1 MWFIKV
7 LPLLFTAA
15 AYAADVI
22 PEARQSNYPGTIVL
36 SVDATDVAKRILRVR
51 QVIPVKRGPL
61 TLLYPQW
68 IPGYHAPTGSIT
80 LLTGMTFKAAARPL
94 EWRRNATNVHAFHL
108 QIPSGVEKL
117 EAEFQYLSPVL
128 PSQGRMV
135 MTANII
141 GMQWHTVVLYPAGH
155 HSDGIRVLADVK
167 LPASWQFASALD
179 VDKQADGRVQFRPT
193 TLTELVD
200 SPVWAGSHLRR
211 ADLDPGART
220 PVGINVFS
228 DLPENLEMEPEHLA
242 AFRSMVQ
249 QTYRVF
255 GPPPYRRYEFLLALS
270 ESFSRIALE
279 HQGSTELGVAP
290 GFFTRW
296 KSLPS
301 ERRDV
306 AHEFVHVWNG
316 KTHRPA
322 ELATANFN
330 VPMGNQLLWV
340 YEGQTEY
347 WSVVLGARS
356 GMLSTDHSLQALARI
371 AAFLGG
377 RSGRIWRNLQD
388 TTNEPIMRSDR
399 QRSWASW
406 QRGVDYYGEGIF
418 LWMEVDARIRE
429 LSDGKRSLDDFAG
442 KFFGR
447 KAEKP
452 KTTTYSTEDVV
463 KALNDI
469 AAEDWAKYL
478 RERLET
484 KSRDNAAE
492 ALKTVGWQL
501 VFKDKPSDYAELTD
515 RHNTV
520 SDFLYSLGFTIGRG
534 DQILL
539 VQWDSPAFKAG
550 LAGGATL
557 IAVNGR
563 SYKSDLIKSAIT
575 AAKDSKRPIE
585 LLVKSDD
592 QYRTVSIAYDQGLRY
607 PHLERIPAVPD
618 RLSIILKSL
627 Q

>member
-1 MWFIKV
+1 MWLIKV
-7 LPLLFTAA
+7 LPLLFTAT

-22 PEARQSNYPGTIVL
+22 PEPRQSSYPGTIVL

-51 QVIPVKRGPL
+51 QVIPVKPGPL

-108 QIPSGVEKL
+108 QIPNGVEKL
-117 EAEFQYLSPVL
+117 EAEFQYLSPVQ

-141 GMQWHTVVLYPAGH
+141 GMQWDTVVLYPAGH

-228 DLPENLEMEPEHLA
+228 DLPENLEIEPEHLA

-249 QTYRVF
+249 QTYKVF

-279 HQGSTELGVAP
+279 HQGSTELGVTP

-296 KSLPS
+296 RSVPS
-301 ERRDV
+301 ERFDV
-306 AHEFVHVWNG
+306 THEFVHVWNG
-316 KTHRPA
+316 KMHRPA
-322 ELATANFN
+322 ELATPNFN
-330 VPMGNQLLWV
+330 VAMSNDLLWV
-340 YEGQTEY
+340 YEGQTEFWTY
-347 WSVVLGARS
+347 ILGARG
-356 GMLSTDHSLQALARI
+356 GMVSNDHTLQALAGI
-371 AAFLGG
+371 AAFLGA

-388 TTNEPIMRSDR
+388 TTNDPIMRSDR
-399 QRSWASW
+399 QRSWSSW
-406 QRGVDYYGEGIF
+406 QRSVDYYGEGIF

-429 LSDGKRSLDDFAG
+429 LSNGKRSLDDFAG
-442 KFFGR
+442 KFFGH
-447 KAEKP
+447 KGNTT
-452 KTTTYSTEDVV
+452 KTTTYSTADVI
-463 KALNDI
+463 KALNEV

-520 SDFLYSLGFTIGRG
+520 SDFLYSLGFIVGRS
-534 DQILL
+534 DQILR

-618 RLSIILKSL
+618 RLSMILKGL